1 MLGRI
6 QPIARPPTVPVS
18 SPRPVAAAVPR
29 PQANQSIDSTVPD
42 AAATMLAR
50 SRREALAQR
59 RALKR
64 KEIELE
70 EQKRQLELTVINATV
85 SLKRVEYNL
94 SMNSHERSAFLK
106 SASRLQV
113 GFNNNFEVFDVS
125 MSPQSKSARE
135 TPAEIKEIFNQVY
148 ALRHGSCAGQRAGT
162 TQASAERGPPSE
174 PEPHKVDKPPPPP
187 PTSATERVSRAAI
200 LRARAL
206 LQVAVRSSA

>member
-1 MLGRI
+1 
-6 QPIARPPTVPVS
+6 
-18 SPRPVAAAVPR
+18 
-29 PQANQSIDSTVPD
+29 
-42 AAATMLAR
+42 MLAR

-148 ALRHGSCAGQRAGT
+148 ALRHGSCVGQRAGT
-162 TQASAERGPPSE
+162 TQAARAERGPPSE
-174 PEPHKVDKPPPPP
+174 SDPHKADKPQPPP